1 MKNRKD
7 IEMILQ
13 IPNLTA
19 DNRAM
24 REGELKKIELIE
36 ILDADMQEA
45 ETARYENKYHELYHL
60 KQTLIKENTS
70 YSIAKAFY
78 DTINEKRPFI
88 L

>member
-1 MKNRKD
+1 MRNRKD

-13 IPNLTA
+13 IPNLTV
-19 DNRAM
+19 DNRIM
-24 REGELKKIELIE
+24 REKELKKAELIE
-36 ILDADMQEA
+36 ILDKDINEA
-45 ETARYENKYHELYHL
+45 TNAWYDKKYHELYHL